1 LSTGLRQGKI
11 VDNKAITVK
20 TSVAQFQALTRRIVN
35 PSLCELM
42 TVTLDGWKQ
51 HKNLFYSKLSKL
63 RSQRENVHSRFGVE
77 TEGDTMKKL
86 IVVAVL
92 LTGTWLMSILSLH
105 TQAASSEQA
114 STASSKDNQA
124 LIDQSV
130 ALLRQDLR
138 SGKKQAIAASLQLT
152 DAQAIRFW
160 PVYDQYSAELS
171 KLGDQRYELIKEY
184 ANGFGTLTDNQAL
197 SLVKRS
203 LSLDE
208 QVAQLRSKYVP
219 IVNQVLPGTKTAT
232 FFQMDRYLNTLI
244 DLKASGA
251 IPVVQEQ

>member
-1 LSTGLRQGKI
+1 
-11 VDNKAITVK
+11 
-20 TSVAQFQALTRRIVN
+20 
-35 PSLCELM
+35 M
-42 TVTLDGWKQ
+42 
-51 HKNLFYSKLSKL
+51 
-63 RSQRENVHSRFGVE
+63 
-77 TEGDTMKKL
+77 
-86 IVVAVL
+86 
-92 LTGTWLMSILSLH
+92 
-105 TQAASSEQA
+105 
-114 STASSKDNQA
+114 
-124 LIDQSV
+124 
-130 ALLRQDLR
+130 LRQDLR

-152 DAQAIRFW
+152 DAEATKFW

-171 KLGDQRYELIKEY
+171 KLGDQRYALIKEY